1 MSVDVDVFIYFYTN
15 TTFSLV
21 KHSMKEKEKNSLDF
35 SNLMLKQSIT
45 NP

>member
-15 TTFSLV
+15 TTFILV
-21 KHSMKEKEKNSLDF
+21 KHSIEEKISLDL